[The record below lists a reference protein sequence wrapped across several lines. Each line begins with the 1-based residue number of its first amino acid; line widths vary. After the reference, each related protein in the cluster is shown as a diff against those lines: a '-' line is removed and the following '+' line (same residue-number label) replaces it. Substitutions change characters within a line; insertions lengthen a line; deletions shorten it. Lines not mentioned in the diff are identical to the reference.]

1 MRLSLALA
9 FLFFIGSCFG
19 WVLELLYRNL
29 THRHKKWINP
39 GFCTGPYLPIY
50 GFGLCT
56 LFLLASLEDLHL
68 IANSVWNRVVLF
80 IAMAV
85 TMTLIEYI
93 AGIACLKYLKVRLWD
108 YSNLWGNIQGIICPL
123 FSFFW
128 AALGAAYY
136 FLVHPYIPE
145 CAGVV
150 VQQSGVF
157 LLHRHVLRRVHHR
170 RGAFQPDHRQA
181 EAVRRGKQGR
191 REIREHQGPH
201 PGFQPECRCQV
212 SLFLPLPFGQPSG
225 RAFEGNVSQ
234 AGEAERQSK
243 VNFPKPPRFLR
254 RLFAGFWANGT
265 KIPEENRIS
274 SAL

>member
-1 MRLSLALA
+1 MRLSLVLA

-56 LFLLASLEDLHL
+56 LFLLASMEDLHL
-68 IANSVWNRVVLF
+68 IANPVWNRVVLF

-85 TMTLIEYI
+85 AMTLIEYI

-136 FLVHPYIPE
+136 FLIHPYILN
-145 CAGVV
+145 ALAWL
-150 VQQSGVF
+150 SNNLAF
-157 LLHRHVLRRVHHR
+157 SFFHWHVLRCVHHR

-191 REIREHQGPH
+191 REIREHQGPY
-201 PGFQPECRCQV
+201 PGFQPERRRQV
-212 SLFLPLPFGQPSG
+212 PLFLPFPFGQPSC

-234 AGEAERQSK
+234 AGKAERQPK
-243 VNFPKPPRFLR
+243 VNFG
-254 RLFAGFWANGT
+254 RLPLLLAII
-265 KIPEENRIS
+265 KQ
-274 SAL
+274 